1 MAELVH
7 DPVNRVRY
15 AFQRDG
21 ENLIVDCLVDSGG
34 SLPAHRH
41 PRQVERW
48 SVLDGQVR
56 FRLGNT
62 ERLIGSADGEMVVTP
77 DTDHGLANVS
87 GREARLRCRVEP
99 ALRLQAFLEESAAAA
114 REGLF
119 TARGLP
125 HGLGGAR
132 WAANF
137 LERYRGE
144 TVLLKPPQPVQR
156 ALIALLARDSSPRG
170 RR

>member
-1 MAELVH
+1 MADLVH

-21 ENLIVDCLVDSGG
+21 DNLIVDCLVDSGG

-56 FRLGNT
+56 FRLGSQ

-87 GREARLRCRVEP
+87 GREAHLRCRVEP

-144 TVLLKPPQPVQR
+144 TVLLSPPQPVQR
-156 ALIALLARDSSPRG
+156 TLIALLARDSSS
-170 RR
+170 RRRS

>member
-21 ENLIVDCLVDSGG
+21 DNLVVDCLVDPGG

-56 FRLGNT
+56 FRLGSQ
-62 ERLIGSADGEMVVTP
+62 ERLIGSADG
-77 DTDHGLANVS
+77 
-87 GREARLRCRVEP
+87 
-99 ALRLQAFLEESAAAA
+99 
-114 REGLF
+114 
-119 TARGLP
+119 
-125 HGLGGAR
+125 
-132 WAANF
+132 
-137 LERYRGE
+137 
-144 TVLLKPPQPVQR
+144 
-156 ALIALLARDSSPRG
+156 
-170 RR
+170 